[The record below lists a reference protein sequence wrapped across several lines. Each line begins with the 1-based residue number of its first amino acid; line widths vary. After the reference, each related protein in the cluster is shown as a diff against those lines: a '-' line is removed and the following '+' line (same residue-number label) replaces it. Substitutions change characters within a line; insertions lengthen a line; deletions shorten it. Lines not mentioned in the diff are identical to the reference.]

1 MKLVSWNVNGLA
13 ACKRKGFL
21 KFISRLKAD
30 IVCCQE
36 VRTDCPLHT
45 PGYFQYW
52 NLAERSGYSGT
63 LILTKKEPSSVRY
76 GLGIDRLDREGR
88 LIALEYPSFY
98 VVNVYVPNSQGSD
111 ERLDY
116 RVEWDQALLDF
127 LNGLDKPAI
136 ICGDFNVARE
146 YLDVYPEN
154 LRNEENPPGFLSDE
168 REGLE
173 RLLACGYVDVFRAL
187 NPEKAGAYT
196 WWSNRLNKRLEN
208 RGWRLD
214 YFLVSDCLF
223 PSVQRMEHHTD
234 ILGSDHCPISM
245 TLRAAPPRK
254 ELADEDMAVM
264 WRAIDWDK
272 MEDQL
277 LRTQQ
282 RLARAAYSRDFEAVT
297 ALQKQIV
304 RSLPAKVLA
313 VRHVVQVNSE
323 AGVDG
328 VRWKTDAE
336 KMRAALSL
344 TSRGYH
350 AKPYRRIIV
359 TERGK
364 ERRIHVPAAY
374 DKAMQA
380 LYAYSLDPVAESTA
394 DRKSFAFRK
403 GRSMFDAYAYIC
415 AAFEGDN
422 APDWVVRA
430 DVKSCY
436 DTISHKWLLE
446 HIPMDTKVLREFL
459 RAGAVFAGELFP
471 SEQGI
476 SMGATLSPI
485 LGNMTLDGLQRY
497 LYDHLYP
504 DGKID
509 YKNGNLIRY
518 ADDLIVSVRSLADG
532 IAVLE
537 LLNDFLAERG
547 LKLNMDKTG
556 VFHLAVGFDFLSRHY
571 ERKDGV
577 LMARPSQKAVNDF
590 EQRLSDFILNFRG
603 SQKTLIQRLN
613 RRLSGWG
620 NYHRVTDAYDAFR
633 RIDTVAQG
641 LLVKK
646 MRQLHPKRQWEHI
659 RKRYWFRTSQGK
671 HIFAVQNKKSIQ
683 VLRLSSLNLAEHK
696 AVRTG
701 FHPYLDQEYYLWLQH
716 HREDQKVSGPQRRS
730 IWMRQSGKCYYC
742 GRSMLPDQEVELVE
756 IAPGNGRKPQ
766 NMAYIHKRC
775 NYDIVKD
782 EAMDRGVDVIAL
794 LDGVTELPEIED
806 PYYPLREFFRL
817 CSRSPVSLTFSE
829 IEKII
834 GDRLDWEAY
843 FCEAWWFDEATG
855 MNAALWDEEF
865 PFHAI
870 IPPEREYCI
879 SSAWISQGYRIM
891 RLHLTDRRVVFRR
904 VVTGVS
910 GLEIPKAL
918 IEHKIPDKA
927 IYEAKDFFDYLIKKY
942 ALQ

>member
-21 KFISRLKAD
+21 KSIARLRAD

-36 VRTDCPLHT
+36 VRTNCPLNT
-45 PGYFQYW
+45 PEYLQYW
-52 NLAERSGYSGT
+52 NLAEQSGYSGT
-63 LILTKKEPSSVRY
+63 LILAKKEPRSVQY
-76 GLGIDRLDREGR
+76 GFGIDQLDCEGR
-88 LIALEYPSFY
+88 LIALEYDSFCI
-98 VVNVYVPNSQGSD
+98 VNVYVPNSQSSD

-116 RVEWDQALLDF
+116 RIAWDQALLDF
-127 LNGLDKPAI
+127 LDRLNKPAI
-136 ICGDFNVARE
+136 LCGDFNVARS

-168 REGLE
+168 REGME
-173 RLLACGYVDVFRAL
+173 RLLTRGYVDVFRAL
-187 NPEKAGAYT
+187 HPEKTGAYT

-214 YFLVSDCLF
+214 YFLVSDALL
-223 PSVQRMEHHTD
+223 PSVRSMEHHTD
-234 ILGSDHCPISM
+234 ILGSDHCPISL
-245 TLRAAPPRK
+245 TLQAAPPRK
-254 ELADEDMAVM
+254 ELSDEDMAVM
-264 WRAIDWDK
+264 WRAIDWGK
-272 MEDQL
+272 MENQL
-277 LRTQQ
+277 LRVQQ
-282 RLARAAYSRDFEAVT
+282 RLARAAYSGDSEAVT
-297 ALQKQIV
+297 ALQKQLV

-313 VRHVVQVNSE
+313 VRHVVQINSA

-328 VRWKTDAE
+328 VRWQTDAE

-359 TERGK
+359 SERGK

-403 GRSMFDAYAYIC
+403 GRSMFDAHAYIC

-430 DVKSCY
+430 DVKACY

-497 LYDHLYP
+497 LYEHLYP

-532 IAVLE
+532 IAALN
-537 LLNDFLAERG
+537 LLTDFLAERG

-577 LMARPSQKAVNDF
+577 LMVRPSQKAVNDF
-590 EQRLSDFILNFRG
+590 EQRLSEFILNFHG

-620 NYHRVTDAYDAFR
+620 NYHRITDAYDAFR
-633 RIDTVAQG
+633 RIDTVVQS

-659 RKRYWFRTSQGK
+659 RKRYWFRTNQGE

-683 VLRLSSLNLAEHK
+683 VLRLAALNFTEHK
-696 AVRTG
+696 AIRTG
-701 FHPYLDQEYYLWLQH
+701 FHPYLDQEYGLWLRCQ
-716 HREDQKVSGPQRRS
+716 RDDQKVSGPQRRS
-730 IWMRQSGKCYYC
+730 VWMRQAGRCYYC
-742 GRSMLPDQEVELVE
+742 GRPMLPDQEVELVE
-756 IAPGNGRKPQ
+756 IAPGKGRRLQ

-775 NYDIVKD
+775 GYDVVKVQG
-782 EAMDRGVDVIAL
+782 EENGIDVLTL
-794 LDGVTELPEIED
+794 LEGATEFPQMED

-817 CSRSPVSLTFSE
+817 CSRSPVTLTFSD
-829 IEKII
+829 IEEII
-834 GDRLDWEAY
+834 GDRLDWDAY
-843 FCEAWWFDEATG
+843 FCEAWWFDEAAG
-855 MNAALWDEEF
+855 MNSALWKLEF

-870 IPPEREYCI
+870 TPPEREYCI
-879 SSAWISQGYRIM
+879 SNAWISQGYRIM
-891 RLHLTDRRVVFRR
+891 RLRLADRRVVFRR
-904 VVTGVS
+904 VAAGVS

-918 IEHKIPDKA
+918 TEQKLPDKA
-927 IYEAKDFFDYLIKKY
+927 VYEAKDFFDYLIKKY
-942 ALQ
+942 AL

>member
-1 MKLVSWNVNGLA
+1 MNGREWNW
-13 ACKRKGFL
+13 
-21 KFISRLKAD
+21 
-30 IVCCQE
+30 Q
-36 VRTDCPLHT
+36 P
-45 PGYFQYW
+45 
-52 NLAERSGYSGT
+52 
-63 LILTKKEPSSVRY
+63 
-76 GLGIDRLDREGR
+76 
-88 LIALEYPSFY
+88 
-98 VVNVYVPNSQGSD
+98 
-111 ERLDY
+111 
-116 RVEWDQALLDF
+116 
-127 LNGLDKPAI
+127 
-136 ICGDFNVARE
+136 
-146 YLDVYPEN
+146 
-154 LRNEENPPGFLSDE
+154 
-168 REGLE
+168 
-173 RLLACGYVDVFRAL
+173 
-187 NPEKAGAYT
+187 
-196 WWSNRLNKRLEN
+196 
-208 RGWRLD
+208 
-214 YFLVSDCLF
+214 
-223 PSVQRMEHHTD
+223 
-234 ILGSDHCPISM
+234 
-245 TLRAAPPRK
+245 
-254 ELADEDMAVM
+254 
-264 WRAIDWDK
+264 
-272 MEDQL
+272 
-277 LRTQQ
+277 
-282 RLARAAYSRDFEAVT
+282 
-297 ALQKQIV
+297 
-304 RSLPAKVLA
+304 
-313 VRHVVQVNSE
+313 
-323 AGVDG
+323 
-328 VRWKTDAE
+328 DAE

-359 TERGK
+359 SERGK

-403 GRSMFDAYAYIC
+403 GRSMFDAHAYIC

-430 DVKSCY
+430 DVKACY

-497 LYDHLYP
+497 LYEHLYP

-532 IAVLE
+532 IAALN
-537 LLNDFLAERG
+537 LLTDFLAERG

-556 VFHLAVGFDFLSRHY
+556 VFHLAVGFDFLSRQC

-577 LMARPSQKAVNDF
+577 LMVRPSQKAVNDF
-590 EQRLSDFILNFRG
+590 EQRLSEFILNFHG

-620 NYHRVTDAYDAFR
+620 NYHRITDAYDAFR
-633 RIDTVAQG
+633 RIDTVVQS

-659 RKRYWFRTSQGK
+659 RKRYWFRTNQGE

-683 VLRLSSLNLAEHK
+683 VLRLAALNFTEHK
-696 AVRTG
+696 AIRTG
-701 FHPYLDQEYYLWLQH
+701 FHPYLDQEYGLWLRCQ
-716 HREDQKVSGPQRRS
+716 RDDQKVSGPQRRS
-730 IWMRQSGKCYYC
+730 VWMRQAGRCYYC
-742 GRSMLPDQEVELVE
+742 GRPMLPDQEVELVE
-756 IAPGNGRKPQ
+756 IAPGKGRRLQ

-775 NYDIVKD
+775 GYDVVKVQG
-782 EAMDRGVDVIAL
+782 EENGIDVLTL
-794 LDGVTELPEIED
+794 LEGATEFPQMED

-817 CSRSPVSLTFSE
+817 CSRSPVTLTFSD
-829 IEKII
+829 IEEII

-843 FCEAWWFDEATG
+843 FCEAWWFDEAAG
-855 MNAALWDEEF
+855 MNSALWKLEF

-870 IPPEREYCI
+870 TPPEREYCI
-879 SSAWISQGYRIM
+879 SNAWISQGYRIM
-891 RLHLTDRRVVFRR
+891 RLRLADRRVVFRR
-904 VVTGVS
+904 VAAGVS

-918 IEHKIPDKA
+918 TEQKLPDKA
-927 IYEAKDFFDYLIKKY
+927 VYEAKDFFDYLIKKY
-942 ALQ
+942 AL

>member
-476 SMGATLSPI
+476 SMGATLSTI

-794 LDGVTELPEIED
+794 LDRVTELPEIED

-891 RLHLTDRRVVFRR
+891 RLRLTDRRVVFRR

>member
-1 MKLVSWNVNGLA
+1 
-13 ACKRKGFL
+13 
-21 KFISRLKAD
+21 
-30 IVCCQE
+30 
-36 VRTDCPLHT
+36 
-45 PGYFQYW
+45 
-52 NLAERSGYSGT
+52 
-63 LILTKKEPSSVRY
+63 
-76 GLGIDRLDREGR
+76 
-88 LIALEYPSFY
+88 
-98 VVNVYVPNSQGSD
+98 
-111 ERLDY
+111 
-116 RVEWDQALLDF
+116 
-127 LNGLDKPAI
+127 
-136 ICGDFNVARE
+136 
-146 YLDVYPEN
+146 
-154 LRNEENPPGFLSDE
+154 
-168 REGLE
+168 
-173 RLLACGYVDVFRAL
+173 
-187 NPEKAGAYT
+187 
-196 WWSNRLNKRLEN
+196 
-208 RGWRLD
+208 
-214 YFLVSDCLF
+214 
-223 PSVQRMEHHTD
+223 
-234 ILGSDHCPISM
+234 
-245 TLRAAPPRK
+245 
-254 ELADEDMAVM
+254 M
-264 WRAIDWDK
+264 WRTIDWDK

-282 RLARAAYSRDFEAVT
+282 RLARAAYSRDFEAVI

-313 VRHVVQVNSE
+313 VRHVVQINSE
-323 AGVDG
+323 AGGDG
-328 VRWKTDAE
+328 VRWKSDAE

-364 ERRIHVPAAY
+364 ERRIHIPVAY
-374 DKAMQA
+374 DKAMQV

-403 GRSMFDAYAYIC
+403 GRSMFDAHAYIC

-430 DVKSCY
+430 DVKACY
-436 DTISHKWLLE
+436 DSISHKWLLE
-446 HIPMDTKVLREFL
+446 HIPMDAKVLREFL

-497 LYDHLYP
+497 LYEHLYP

-518 ADDLIVSVRSLADG
+518 ADDLIVAVRSLADG
-532 IAVLE
+532 IAVLD
-537 LLNDFLAERG
+537 LLNNFLAERG

-571 ERKDGV
+571 ERKDEV
-577 LMARPSQKAVNDF
+577 LMVRPSQKAVNDF
-590 EQRLSDFILNFRG
+590 EQRLSEFILNFHG

-633 RIDTVAQG
+633 RIDTVVQG

-683 VLRLSSLNLAEHK
+683 VLRLSALNLAEHK
-696 AVRTG
+696 AIRTG

-716 HREDQKVSGPQRRS
+716 HRDDQKVSGSQRRAVW
-730 IWMRQSGKCYYC
+730 IHQSGKCYYC
-742 GRSMLPDQEVELVE
+742 GLPMLLDQEIELVE
-756 IAPGNGRKPQ
+756 IKPGNGHKPQ

-775 NYDIVKD
+775 NYDIVRD
-782 EAMDRGVDVIAL
+782 ESADTGVDVIAL
-794 LDGVTELPEIED
+794 LDEVTELPEVED

-817 CSRSPVSLTFSE
+817 CSRSPVTLTFSD
-829 IEKII
+829 IEEII

-843 FCEAWWFDEATG
+843 FCEAWWFDEAAG
-855 MNAALWDEEF
+855 MTSALWELEF

-870 IPPEREYCI
+870 TPSDREYCI
-879 SSAWISQGYRIM
+879 SSAWLSQGYRIM
-891 RLHLTDRRVVFRR
+891 RLRLADRRIVFRR
-904 VVTGVS
+904 VVSGVS

-918 IEHKIPDKA
+918 TERKLPDKA
-927 IYEAKDFFDYLIKKY
+927 VYEAKDFFDYLIKKY
-942 ALQ
+942 AL